1 MTDLFDGTG
10 RRIPLGKKLGAG
22 GEGTVYDVPALGG
35 TVAKVYH
42 DTVHPEKQ
50 AKLRGM
56 VKCGNEALKR
66 VAAWPLETL
75 HATSGGPI
83 RGFLMQKV
91 AGYEPIHHLYGPNH
105 RKQRFP
111 DKDWAFLIN
120 AARNTAAAFEAIHS
134 HGHVIGDVNPNLVF
148 VAGRSVTKLIDCD
161 SFQIVVD
168 GKHYS
173 CEVGVPHFTP
183 PELQNITTFRGIR
196 RTINH
201 DNFGLALLMF
211 HLLLMGR
218 HPYSGIYS
226 GSDDMPLE
234 KAISQFRYAFG
245 RHSVNK
251 GMTPPPN
258 SVTPDILPPS
268 LVDLFERALTEQGA
282 LTNARPSAR
291 EWVDALDDLR
301 EKLRSCE
308 QESTHKYFGDLSACP
323 WCLQEQRSGSYFF
336 ISRISAT
343 TGLSNFNLSKIWA
356 KIVSVTPP
364 GSAPELN
371 PAAFQFEPRPLP
383 ARNLHWIKIYRAV
396 AIFGTIVAILTFI
409 PARWYLTVMGSIDF
423 VLLMAGAYVFLT
435 DDSAERYSR
444 QEALKDAQRDLVTAQ
459 DLWLRESGD
468 ARFHGKVNELAR
480 LREEYTSLSS
490 RLAEEK
496 QKLQRALYNAQL
508 LKFLENFALASRA
521 IGGLESAHKAVL
533 ASSGINTAADISWST
548 LDKTNQLET
557 RVKSA
562 AIAWRNSLEKDFV
575 FDSAN
580 SSAATELAVLEL
592 RYAHRKRQIEAS
604 LLAAPER
611 LNQLRQQ
618 ILQQRAQM
626 LPMMEALVKEVAQAE
641 ADLSVFFR

>member
-35 TVAKVYH
+35 IVAKIYH
-42 DTVHPEKQ
+42 AAIHPEKQ

-56 VKCGNEALKR
+56 VKCGNDSLKQ
-66 VAAWPLETL
+66 VAAWPLGTL
-75 HATSGGPI
+75 HIGADGPL

-148 VAGRSVTKLIDCD
+148 VAGKSITKLIDCD
-161 SFQIVVD
+161 SFQIMVD

-196 RTINH
+196 RTTNH

-226 GSDDMPLE
+226 GRGDMPLE
-234 KAISQFRYAFG
+234 QAIAQFRYAFG
-245 RHSVNK
+245 RQSVNK

-258 SVTPDILPPS
+258 SVTPAILPETIIE
-268 LVDLFERALTEQGA
+268 LFERALTEQGTQA
-282 LTNARPSAR
+282 DARPSAR

-301 EKLRSCE
+301 EKLRSCQ
-308 QESTHKYFGDLSACP
+308 QESTHKYFGDLTHCP
-323 WCLQEQRSGSYFF
+323 WCAQEQRSGSYFF
-336 ISRISAT
+336 ISRINAT
-343 TGLSNFNLSKIWA
+343 TGLSNFNLGKIWSKIIA
-356 KIVSVTPP
+356 VTPP
-364 GSAPELN
+364 GSAPEISTSV
-371 PAAFQFEPRPLP
+371 FQCVPQPLP
-383 ARNLHWIKIYRAV
+383 IRNTRKIKALRAIAV
-396 AIFGTIVAILTFI
+396 LGVLVAILTFI
-409 PARWYLTVMGSIDF
+409 PARWYLTAMGVIDF
-423 VLLMAGAYVFLT
+423 ILLVIGAYIFLT
-435 DDSAERYSR
+435 DDSAERHAR
-444 QEALKDAQRDLVTAQ
+444 QEALRDAQRDYAAVQ
-459 DLWLRESGD
+459 DLWQRESGD
-468 ARFHGKVNELAR
+468 ARFHAKLSELAR
-480 LREEYTSLSS
+480 LRAEYTSLSS
-490 RLAEEK
+490 RLAVKK
-496 QKLQRALYNAQL
+496 QELQGKLYQAQL
-508 LKFLENFALASRA
+508 HQFLQVFPLN
-521 IGGLESAHKAVL
+521 GQPVKGLESAHQLKL
-533 ASSGINTAADISWST
+533 ASTGIQTAADISWTT
-548 LDKTNQLET
+548 LANVDELDT
-557 RVKSA
+557 RVKSSL
-562 AIAWRNSLEKDFV
+562 IAWRNSLEQKFI
-575 FDSAN
+575 FDPCDRLAV
-580 SSAATELAVLEL
+580 TELAVLEL
-592 RYAHRKRQIEAS
+592 EFAHRKRQIEAG

-626 LPMMEALVKEVAQAE
+626 LPLVESLVREVAQAE
-641 ADLSVFFR
+641 VDLSVFK